1 MKMSTD
7 KEKHVT
13 PSEFNR
19 AIKERIEY
27 LEQEEPDN
35 PELYK
40 LKLLQSDNISE
51 YYKSCIIFSMQD
63 IQDKLYILSYMD
75 HLHKHQKEGGFNHNE
90 YSSPFCQIA
99 LDKGFVTEPQLS

>member
-1 MKMSTD
+1 MRTY

-40 LKLLQSDNISE
+40 LKLIQSDDISE
-51 YYKSCIIFSMQD
+51 YDKSCIIFSMQD
-63 IQDKLYILSYMD
+63 TQDKFYILNYMV
-75 HLHKHQKEGGFNHNE
+75 HLNGHQKED
-90 YSSPFCQIA
+90 S
-99 LDKGFVTEPQLS
+99 DKC

>member
-1 MKMSTD
+1 MSTD

-13 PSEFNR
+13 LSEFNR

-40 LKLLQSDNISE
+40 LKLIQSDDISE
-51 YYKSCIIFSMQD
+51 YDKSCIIFYMQD
-63 IQDKLYILSYMD
+63 IKDKLYILKYME
-75 HLHKHQKEGGFNHNE
+75 HLNGHQKED
-90 YSSPFCQIA
+90 
-99 LDKGFVTEPQLS
+99 LDNQDSIFWDV

>member
-1 MKMSTD
+1 MSTD

-13 PSEFNR
+13 PGEFNR

-40 LKLLQSDNISE
+40 LKLIQSDDISE
-51 YYKSCIIFSMQD
+51 YDKSCIIFSMQD
-63 IQDKLYILSYMD
+63 IQDKVYILNYMD
-75 HLHKHQKEGGFNHNE
+75 NLHGHQKEG
-90 YSSPFCQIA
+90 S
-99 LDKGFVTEPQLS
+99 DKC